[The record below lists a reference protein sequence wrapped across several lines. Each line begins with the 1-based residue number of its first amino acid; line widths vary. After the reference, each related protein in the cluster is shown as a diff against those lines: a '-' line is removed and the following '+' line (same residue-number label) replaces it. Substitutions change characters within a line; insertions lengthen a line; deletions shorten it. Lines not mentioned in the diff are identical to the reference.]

1 MLLPIASPAGADAGA
16 AGGEPSGGAARDEG
30 AGGGSDAPATQRME
44 AIVILANLAENP
56 DTHETA
62 FSGLLGARAFEL
74 FVRLLRSASA
84 EEQREGF
91 RALSCLALAR
101 SRAAAATGGGAIDD
115 SLMELLLA
123 KARQALEPQ
132 PDGRTSDDE
141 VAFHAARALSLL
153 SSNQANQKKIVAHGG
168 LPIMY
173 ALARQAD
180 GDIQAEAATV
190 IANVTSASWEAQLRV
205 CADGVLQLLL
215 YLATSAHDEARSAA
229 ARAIANLSQNI
240 DNEPALRTARCE
252 DVLFRNFESGSAD
265 VRWQAK
271 RAVANLEAARVLVSL
286 RRYGGREVSVVDEGE
301 VDAICAHADAANVG
315 AQREV
320 GRALAN
326 LAACADNHV
335 PLLREG
341 GLALCMDLVVSN
353 SPEVQAQ
360 ATRALANLA
369 LSPDGAVP
377 AEMVDEGV
385 LELLVLLAASWD
397 EGVQTEAAIALAN
410 FAARPEHR
418 TTVIRV
424 GALEPLLEQLK
435 SPNAAVRYFGALGL
449 MAIQ

>member
-1 MLLPIASPAGADAGA
+1 MA
-16 AGGEPSGGAARDEG
+16 EP
-30 AGGGSDAPATQRME
+30 P
-44 AIVILANLAENP
+44 
-56 DTHETA
+56 
-62 FSGLLGARAFEL
+62 
-74 FVRLLRSASA
+74 
-84 EEQREGF
+84 
-91 RALSCLALAR
+91 ALSCVGSSGGLGSGAVDGETAESTSRPPSAR
-101 SRAAAATGGGAIDD
+101 ASKSLPESSAPGSPADDGGGEDRGGATGASAGAPHH
-115 SLMELLLA
+115 S
-123 KARQALEPQ
+123 
-132 PDGRTSDDE
+132 
-141 VAFHAARALSLL
+141 
-153 SSNQANQKKIVAHGG
+153 
-168 LPIMY
+168 
-173 ALARQAD
+173 
-180 GDIQAEAATV
+180 
-190 IANVTSASWEAQLRV
+190 
-205 CADGVLQLLL
+205 
-215 YLATSAHDEARSAA
+215 
-229 ARAIANLSQNI
+229 
-240 DNEPALRTARCE
+240 
-252 DVLFRNFESGSAD
+252 
-265 VRWQAK
+265 
-271 RAVANLEAARVLVSL
+271 
-286 RRYGGREVSVVDEGE
+286 
-301 VDAICAHADAANVG
+301 HADAANVG